1 MKYSIA
7 PAEKIRK
14 SLQVDKEEFSFR
26 IGYSHQ
32 SYRSAFE
39 RGYLTKRMARE
50 IARRY
55 KIPMGD
61 FTRDGK

>member
-32 SYRSAFE
+32 SYRNAVE
-39 RGYLTKRMARE
+39 RDYLTKAMARA
-50 IARRY
+50 IARIF
-55 KIPMGD
+55 KLPMSD